1 MKKSFGLEALVLL
14 ETPIPIP
21 DHTKTYIYIYIYFFF
36 LTSFRTT
43 SSSSLFNILYT
54 LKFLFRVFRRSK
66 YFTANNFAFFLFS
79 RSHLTSG
86 LELFEVKIF
95 CYIWFACHSITKSEI
110 ADWNHGRVREG
121 PWTQFLGR
129 VRSIEAN
136 EFKDLFGTIRK
147 GAGKIKRKKRILIFF
162 FQIMKCNF
170 LCQLIFIIIIF

>member
-1 MKKSFGLEALVLL
+1 MEALVLL

-21 DHTKTYIYIYIYFFF
+21 DHTKTYIYIYIF

-43 SSSSLFNILYT
+43 SSFSLFNILYT

-95 CYIWFACHSITKSEI
+95 CYIWFACHSITNFEI
-110 ADWNHGRVREG
+110 TDWNHEWVREG

-129 VRSIEAN
+129 VRSIGAN
-136 EFKDLFGTIRK
+136 EFKDLF
-147 GAGKIKRKKRILIFF
+147 FF
-162 FQIMKCNF
+162 FDEI
-170 LCQLIFIIIIF
+170 